1 MTNKLDKLR
10 ERGVVRDEAHWF
22 SDLVFAEG
30 MWRAFPDR
38 VFVDVGEDD
47 GSGSYLQTSQGDAA
61 RLQAEG
67 YRLLTIHPKEL
78 ALLSAARRAAG
89 YGIRWGSMITP
100 MCTILPL
107 AVQAGVVSKGT
118 TAKDLLNM
126 HPGRGVRI
134 IGKPG
139 GQKRIMLDQLVS
151 MAAFW
156 SYASRRLEPEN
167 AWGPDDM
174 LPESTRTSLA
184 AWTNAQLLEYVN
196 AQQKTLGGALRLA
209 LALSIQG
216 RAQTGKGTAGTKSAA
231 FGNDE
236 KIKREAESYRYSGRN
251 HLPMTSAAQHIAK
264 AVNMAPSTV
273 QTKLSKIFGK
283 SGWNIPRP

>member
-1 MTNKLDKLR
+1 MATKLDKLR
-10 ERGVVRDEAHWF
+10 ERGVVRDEVHSF

-30 MWRAFPDR
+30 MRQIHPDR
-38 VFVDVGEDD
+38 VFVDVGGDD
-47 GSGSYLQTSQGDAA
+47 GNGPYLQTSQGDAA
-61 RLQAEG
+61 RLEAEG

-78 ALLSAARRAAG
+78 ALLSSARRAAG
-89 YGIRWGSMITP
+89 YGIRWGSMMTP

-107 AVQAGVVSKGT
+107 AAQAGVVSKDT
-118 TAKDLLNM
+118 KAEDLLDM
-126 HPGRGVRI
+126 HLGRGVRI

-139 GQKRIMLDQLVS
+139 GQKRIMIDQLVS

-167 AWGPDDM
+167 GWGPADM
-174 LPESTRTSLA
+174 LPENTRAALD
-184 AWTNAQLLEYVN
+184 AWTDSQLLEYVN

-216 RAQTGKGTAGTKSAA
+216 RARTGKGTAGTKSAA
-231 FGNDE
+231 LGNNE
-236 KIKREAESYRYSGRN
+236 KIKREAERYRYSGRN

-273 QTKLSKIFGK
+273 QTKLSRLFGR